1 MDVQFLDLVN
11 LKMDNSFLIKQK
23 LLNYIIVIYYI
34 RAYDC
39 LFSDD
44 YPSFKQMMKLAI
56 DECKKVN
63 DTQLLSYF
71 YEELVYISRNY
82 EMIEDEIFY
91 RRLLIHYKK

>member
-1 MDVQFLDLVN
+1 MND
-11 LKMDNSFLIKQK
+11 KSERI
-23 LLNYIIVIYYI
+23 IYYI

-39 LFSDD
+39 LFNDD
-44 YPSFKQMMKLAI
+44 YTSFKQMMKLAI

-82 EMIEDEIFY
+82 EMIEDELFY
-91 RRLLIHYKK
+91 SRLLIHYKK

>member
-1 MDVQFLDLVN
+1 
-11 LKMDNSFLIKQK
+11 MDNSFLIKQK
-23 LLNYIIVIYYI
+23 LLNYIIIIYYI